1 MRTRILASTLAFVL
15 AAASVAAAQ
24 TAVPPVPPVPPA
36 APAAQVPPAPPAAPA
51 APSAPA
57 APAPVVAPSP
67 VVVYPGVYDIISAE
81 QVRQALEAQ
90 VARIG
95 AVNVE
100 AAALARAA
108 VAAVDVEAVARSERE
123 IAVVAEMS
131 GLGQDAS
138 TEAARKAREE
148 ARQAAA
154 KERDVVRQATRA
166 VQVSMKGT
174 QEDALYRLGTARLD
188 SREWAKAVEAFA
200 QVLALKGSR
209 ADASMYWKAY
219 AQYKLAQREAALTTI
234 QELQKAYASSRWL
247 NEANALAV
255 EIRSGV
261 GVANAADSG
270 DDELKLLALNGLME
284 SGSVDQAI
292 DMLDKMLKSQQSP
305 KLKKRAL
312 FVLSRSKSPRAR
324 DLLVSV
330 AKGGSNPDLQLSAI
344 EYLGM
349 FGGKENQQ
357 LLADV
362 YAASSDVAVKRS
374 ILKTYMVTG
383 QKDRLLAAAK
393 SESNSALRADAI
405 RFLGAQG
412 ASAELGQL
420 YQTEKTPELKT
431 ALIEAFMVT
440 GNTDKLL
447 EVAKTE
453 TDPAIRL
460 KAVRS
465 LGVLGSTKTGPMLV
479 ELYAAPGA
487 TPEIKRAAIDGLHIQ
502 GNAKA
507 LVDIARKETNPELR
521 KALVSRLSTMK
532 SKEATDFLLEI
543 LNK

>member
-1 MRTRILASTLAFVL
+1 MRTRILAPVFSFLL

-24 TAVPPVPPVPPA
+24 TTL
-36 APAAQVPPAPPAAPA
+36 PPAPPARPAAPVAPA
-51 APSAPA
+51 APKPVPVPG
-57 APAPVVAPSP
+57 PAPVVAPAP
-67 VVVYPGVYDIISAE
+67 VIVTPGSLSITHAQAAQLAAE
-81 QVRQALEAQ
+81 LEAMKL
-90 VARIG
+90 AAGDIDI
-95 AVNVE
+95 E

-108 VAAVDVEAVARSERE
+108 AASVDVEALTRSAHEF
-123 IAVVAEMS
+123 AAQAATS
-131 GLGQDAS
+131 GAGQEAN
-138 TEAARKAREE
+138 TEAVRKARDAARE
-148 ARQAAA
+148 AMARDRDALRQSA
-154 KERDVVRQATRA
+154 RA
-166 VQVSMKGT
+166 ESLKGT
-174 QEDALYRLGTARLD
+174 QEDVLYRHGTARLD
-188 SREWAKAVEAFA
+188 AGEWAKAIEAFT
-200 QVLALKGSR
+200 QVIASKGTR

-219 AQYKLAQREAALTTI
+219 AQYKVAQREAALTTI
-234 QELQKAYASSRWL
+234 QELQKAYATSRWL

-261 GVANAADSG
+261 GVANAAEAG

-284 SGSVDQAI
+284 SGNVDQAVT
-292 DMLDKMLKSQQSP
+292 MLEKMLKSQQSP

-312 FVLSRSKSPRAR
+312 FVLSQSQSSKAKEV
-324 DLLVSV
+324 LLGI
-330 AKGGSNPDLQLSAI
+330 AKGGSNPDLQLYAI

-362 YAASSDVAVKRS
+362 YAGTTDVAVKRS
-374 ILKTYMVTG
+374 ILKAYMVTG

-393 SESNSALRADAI
+393 SESNATLRADAI
-405 RFLGAQG
+405 RFLAAQG

-440 GNTDKLL
+440 GNAEKLL
-447 EVAKTE
+447 EIAKIE
-453 TDPAIRL
+453 TDPAVRL

-465 LGVLGSTKTGPMLV
+465 LGVLGSAKTGQMLV
-479 ELYAAPGA
+479 EIYAAPGA

-507 LVDIARKETNPELR
+507 LVDIARKETDPGLR
-521 KALVSRLSTMK
+521 KDLVSRLSTMK
-532 SKEATDFLLEI
+532 SKEATDFLLEL